1 MKKLIFAASAV
12 LAFTLSTSTANAQI
26 FQFRFP
32 CLFPRLAYRTCSPCS
47 QGYSCSPCS
56 QVANVEYAPRPCS
69 PCSTCS
75 QAPTACSPCST
86 CSPCSC
92 SPCDGGSCKIDEAEK
107 EELPAAPEQ
116 APSPCDPCADCG
128 YSTECSDG
136 KCTLSDP
143 VEACGSCEGGSCS
156 TASASCGS
164 CANALVDRLNATRAR
179 LGYSRFEFDA
189 TLERGASYQASVCRS
204 YGRLIH
210 AGGVAEILAQ
220 SSSLDGAIQQWLAS
234 PPHRALLLSGYRRA
248 GVGVV
253 RDGYGRSWFAVQ
265 FR

>member
-12 LAFTLSTSTANAQI
+12 IVFTLSTSTANAQI
-26 FQFRFP
+26 FQLRFP
-32 CLFPRLAYRTCSPCS
+32 CIFPRLAYRTCSPCS
-47 QGYSCSPCS
+47 PCAQGYCSPCS

-75 QAPTACSPCST
+75 QAPTACAPCST
-86 CSPCSC
+86 CSPCA
-92 SPCDGGSCKIDEAEK
+92 GGSCKIEEAET
-107 EELPAAPEQ
+107 EQLPAAPES
-116 APSPCDPCADCG
+116 APSPCDPCSG
-128 YSTECSDG
+128 GT
-136 KCTLSDP
+136 CTLTDP
-143 VEACGSCEGGSCS
+143 VENCTTSPCSGTTCSEGSCS
-156 TASASCGS
+156 VNS
-164 CANALVDRLNATRAR
+164 CANALVERLNATRAR

-253 RDGYGRSWFAVQ
+253 RDAYGRSWFAVQ

>member
-12 LAFTLSTSTANAQI
+12 LAITLSTSTANAQI

-75 QAPTACSPCST
+75 QAPTACA
-86 CSPCSC
+86 PCSC
-92 SPCDGGSCKIDEAEK
+92 DPCAGGSCKIEEAET
-107 EELPAAPEQ
+107 EQLPAAPES
-116 APSPCDPCADCG
+116 APSPCDPCEPCGSCG

-136 KCTLSDP
+136 ACTLTDP
-143 VEACGSCEGGSCS
+143 VENCTTSPCSGGTCSQGSCS
-156 TASASCGS
+156 LGS
-164 CANALVDRLNATRAR
+164 CANALVERLNATRAR

-253 RDGYGRSWFAVQ
+253 RDAYGRSWYAVQ

>member
-12 LAFTLSTSTANAQI
+12 LALTLSTSTANAQI
-26 FQFRFP
+26 FQLRFP

-47 QGYSCSPCS
+47 QGYCSPCS
-56 QVANVEYAPRPCS
+56 QVANVEYAPRPCA

-75 QAPTACSPCST
+75 QAPTAC
-86 CSPCSC
+86 
-92 SPCDGGSCKIDEAEK
+92 DGGSCKIEEAET
-107 EELPAAPEQ
+107 EQLPAAPEP
-116 APSPCDPCADCG
+116 APSPCAPCG

-136 KCTLSDP
+136 ECTLTDP
-143 VEACGSCEGGSCS
+143 VEACCPCESGTCS

-164 CANALVDRLNATRAR
+164 CANALVDRLNATRTR

-189 TLERGASYQASVCRS
+189 TLERGASYQASICRS

-253 RDGYGRSWFAVQ
+253 RDAYGRSWYAVQ

>member
-12 LAFTLSTSTANAQI
+12 LAITLSTSTANAQI
-26 FQFRFP
+26 FQLRFP

-47 QGYSCSPCS
+47 QGYCSPCS
-56 QVANVEYAPRPCS
+56 QVSNVEYAPRPCS
-69 PCSTCS
+69 TCSTCS
-75 QAPTACSPCST
+75 QATTACAPCST
-86 CSPCSC
+86 C
-92 SPCDGGSCKIDEAEK
+92 SPCDGGSCKIDEAEA
-107 EELPAAPEQ
+107 EQLPAAPEQ

-136 KCTLSDP
+136 RCTLTDP
-143 VEACGSCEGGSCS
+143 VEACGPCEAGTCS

-234 PPHRALLLSGYRRA
+234 PPHRALLLSNYRRA

-253 RDGYGRSWFAVQ
+253 RDAYGRSWFAVQ

>member
-26 FQFRFP
+26 FQIRFP

-47 QGYSCSPCS
+47 QGYCSLCS
-56 QVANVEYAPRPCS
+56 QAANVEYVPRPCD
-69 PCSTCS
+69 
-75 QAPTACSPCST
+75 PCST

-92 SPCDGGSCKIDEAEK
+92 SPCDGGSCKIEEAEK
-107 EELPAAPEQ
+107 EELPAAPEL
-116 APSPCDPCADCG
+116 APSPCGDCG

-136 KCTLSDP
+136 ACTITDP
-143 VEACGSCEGGSCS
+143 VEACGPCEAGTCS
-156 TASASCGS
+156 TASAACGS
-164 CANALVDRLNATRAR
+164 CANALVERLNATRAR

-234 PPHRALLLSGYRRA
+234 PPHRALLLSSYRRA

-253 RDGYGRSWFAVQ
+253 RDAYGRSWYAVQ

>member
-12 LAFTLSTSTANAQI
+12 LVLTLSTSTANAQI
-26 FQFRFP
+26 FQLRFP
-32 CLFPRLAYRTCSPCS
+32 CLFPRLAYRTCSPCA
-47 QGYSCSPCS
+47 QGYCAPCS

-75 QAPTACSPCST
+75 QAPTACAPCST
-86 CSPCSC
+86 C
-92 SPCDGGSCKIDEAEK
+92 SPCDGGSCKIDEAEA
-107 EELPAAPEQ
+107 EQLPAAPEQ

-136 KCTLSDP
+136 RCTLTDP
-143 VEACGSCEGGSCS
+143 VENCTTSRCYGGTGSQVSCS
-156 TASASCGS
+156 MGS
-164 CANALVDRLNATRAR
+164 CANALVERLNATRAR

-210 AGGVAEILAQ
+210 SGGVAEILAQ

-234 PPHRALLLSGYRRA
+234 PPHRALLLSNYRRA

-253 RDGYGRSWFAVQ
+253 RDVYGRSWYAVQ

>member
-26 FQFRFP
+26 FQFRIP

-69 PCSTCS
+69 PCSCES
-75 QAPTACSPCST
+75 
-86 CSPCSC
+86 
-92 SPCDGGSCKIDEAEK
+92 CDGGSCKIEEAET
-107 EELPAAPEQ
+107 EQLPAAPES
-116 APSPCDPCADCG
+116 APSPCDPCG
-128 YSTECSDG
+128 YSAECSDG
-136 KCTLSDP
+136 RCTLTDP
-143 VEACGSCEGGSCS
+143 VENCTISPCSGGTCSQGSCS
-156 TASASCGS
+156 LDT
-164 CANALVDRLNATRAR
+164 CANALVERLNATRAR

-253 RDGYGRSWFAVQ
+253 RDAYGRSWYAVQ

>member
-26 FQFRFP
+26 FQLRIP
-32 CLFPRLAYRTCSPCS
+32 CIFPRLTFRTCSPCS

-56 QVANVEYAPRPCS
+56 QVANVEYAPRPC
-69 PCSTCS
+69 
-75 QAPTACSPCST
+75 APCST

-92 SPCDGGSCKIDEAEK
+92 DPCSDGSCKIDETES
-107 EELPAAPEQ
+107 EQLPAAPESS
-116 APSPCDPCADCG
+116 PSPCDPCSG
-128 YSTECSDG
+128 GT
-136 KCTLSDP
+136 CTLTDR
-143 VEACGSCEGGSCS
+143 VESYTTSRCSGGTCSEGSYSCN
-156 TASASCGS
+156 S
-164 CANALVDRLNATRAR
+164 CANALIDRLNATRAR
-179 LGYSRFEFDA
+179 FGFARFEFDA
-189 TLERGASYQASVCRS
+189 TLERSASYQASVCRS

-234 PPHRALLLSGYRRA
+234 PPHRALLLSNYRRA

-253 RDGYGRSWFAVQ
+253 RDVYGRSWYAVQ

>member
-1 MKKLIFAASAV
+1 MKKLIFAATAV

-32 CLFPRLAYRTCSPCS
+32 CIFPRLAFRTCSPCS

-69 PCSTCS
+69 PYSTCS
-75 QAPTACSPCST
+75 QAPTACAPCST
-86 CSPCSC
+86 CSPC
-92 SPCDGGSCKIDEAEK
+92 DGDSCKIDEAET
-107 EELPAAPEQ
+107 EQLPAAPEQ
-116 APSPCDPCADCG
+116 TSPSPCEPCSG
-128 YSTECSDG
+128 GT
-136 KCTLSDP
+136 CTLTDP
-143 VEACGSCEGGSCS
+143 VEGYTTSPCYGGTCSEGSCS
-156 TASASCGS
+156 TGS
-164 CANALVDRLNATRAR
+164 CALALVDKLNATRAR
-179 LGYSRFEFDA
+179 FGFARFEFDA

-234 PPHRALLLSGYRRA
+234 PPHRALLLSNYRRA

-253 RDGYGRSWFAVQ
+253 RDAYGRSWYAVQ